1 MSHLSYPIY
10 AMIQK
15 EVALTEKEIQIELE
29 IQNEELHLSQA
40 ELEAVGARKNSSRI
54 Y

>member
-1 MSHLSYPIY
+1 
-10 AMIQK
+10 MIQK

-29 IQNEELHLSQA
+29 MQNEERDLAQA
-40 ELEAVGARKNSSRI
+40 ELDAVGARKNSSRI